1 MPLIVLCGFPSS
13 GKTKTR
19 KELVNYLENKNIKVK
34 IISENVLVDEKKNE
48 IYSDSTKEKS
58 IRSALRAAVERDI
71 TRDTVTI
78 VDGLNYL
85 KSLRYEMHC
94 IVKAE
99 KTLHC
104 VIYCGITKEKC
115 KEWNESR
122 NENEKYRDEVLDGL
136 FMRFEPPDSN
146 KRWDSPLFTITQ
158 ETPLSFDD
166 VYDSLY
172 KRSAPP
178 PNQSTIPTPLSSGN
192 FMHDLDQVT
201 QSIIKEIL
209 DMQKTA
215 MIGDSIKITD
225 STEKLVLLKQLNMPE
240 LRRIK
245 RQFIS
250 YAKMHPVE
258 DMTKLRNMFVQ
269 FLNNTIR

>member
-1 MPLIVLCGFPSS
+1 
-13 GKTKTR
+13 
-19 KELVNYLENKNIKVK
+19 
-34 IISENVLVDEKKNE
+34 
-48 IYSDSTKEKS
+48 
-58 IRSALRAAVERDI
+58 
-71 TRDTVTI
+71 
-78 VDGLNYL
+78 
-85 KSLRYEMHC
+85 MHC

-104 VIYCGITKEKC
+104 VIYCGIPKEKC
-115 KEWNESR
+115 KEWNQIR
-122 NENEKYRDEVLDGL
+122 QENEKYKDEVLDGL
-136 FMRFEPPDSN
+136 FMRFEPPDNN

-158 ETPLSFDD
+158 ETPLNFDD

-245 RQFIS
+245 RQFIT

>member
-1 MPLIVLCGFPSS
+1 
-13 GKTKTR
+13 
-19 KELVNYLENKNIKVK
+19 
-34 IISENVLVDEKKNE
+34 
-48 IYSDSTKEKS
+48 
-58 IRSALRAAVERDI
+58 
-71 TRDTVTI
+71 
-78 VDGLNYL
+78 
-85 KSLRYEMHC
+85 MHC

-104 VIYCGITKEKC
+104 VIYCGFPKETC
-115 KEWNESR
+115 HVWNEAR
-122 NENEKYRDEVLDGL
+122 PENVKYNEDVLNGL
-136 FMRFEPPDSN
+136 FMRFEPPDNN

-158 ETPLSFDD
+158 ETPLDMNKVND
-166 VYDSLY
+166 CLY
-172 KRSAPP
+172 NRSAPP

-215 MIGDSIKITD
+215 MIGDSIKISD
-225 STEKLVLLKQLNMPE
+225 STERLVLLKQLNMSE

-245 RQFIS
+245 RQFIT

-258 DMTKLRNMFVQ
+258 DLGKLRNMFVQ
-269 FLNNTIR
+269 FLNNTCLLYTSPSPRDKRPSRMPSSA

>member
-1 MPLIVLCGFPSS
+1 
-13 GKTKTR
+13 
-19 KELVNYLENKNIKVK
+19 
-34 IISENVLVDEKKNE
+34 
-48 IYSDSTKEKS
+48 
-58 IRSALRAAVERDI
+58 
-71 TRDTVTI
+71 
-78 VDGLNYL
+78 
-85 KSLRYEMHC
+85 MHC

-104 VIYCGITKEKC
+104 VIYCGFPKETC
-115 KEWNESR
+115 QIWNENR
-122 NENEKYRDEVLDGL
+122 TAGEKYSEDVLKGL

-146 KRWDSPLFTITQ
+146 KRWDSPLFTVTQ
-158 ETPLSFDD
+158 ETLLDLEKVNDCLFN
-166 VYDSLY
+166 
-172 KRSAPP
+172 RSAPP

-209 DMQKTA
+209 VMQKTA
-215 MIGDSIKITD
+215 MIGDSIQICD
-225 STEKLVLLKQLNMPE
+225 FTERLVLLKQLNMPE

-258 DMTKLRNMFVQ
+258 DQGKLGNMFLQ
-269 FLNNTIR
+269 FLNNSIR